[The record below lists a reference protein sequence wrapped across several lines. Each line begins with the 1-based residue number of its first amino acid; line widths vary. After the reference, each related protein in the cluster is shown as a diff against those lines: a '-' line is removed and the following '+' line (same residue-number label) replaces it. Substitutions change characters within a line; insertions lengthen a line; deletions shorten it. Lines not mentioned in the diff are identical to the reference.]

1 MKRKTLI
8 CMLIGMLTLS
18 LGIWNVSYADDLQD
32 QMDEVNQ
39 QKEEVSAEMSQ
50 LTEKVEN
57 AQNEVDE
64 IQKNI
69 DQTQA
74 EINVAEAEIEQTK
87 AAIAE
92 RQQGLNQRLRTMYKN
107 GSVGYLDV
115 LLGSNSIS
123 EFLNNLE
130 MIQRI
135 YRNDQDTL
143 VELETQHGIL
153 EEKQIALENEKAELD
168 QEMVTKQEK
177 QEELESSQAALQEKL
192 DALTAEAEALS
203 AEIAEQQR
211 LAEERRRQEEAERE
225 QQQQQEGNSE
235 SQEEEYNENTGVGTG
250 QFIWP
255 CDSRLITSEFGY
267 RYHPLTGIWTGHTGM
282 DIGCS
287 MYDPVYASDS
297 GTVILSG
304 WYGGYGY
311 AVVIDHGDGLSTLYG
326 HNEELHVSVGEKVSQ
341 GEVIA
346 SAGSTGWSTGP
357 HVHFEVR
364 VNGECVDPRNY
375 L

>member
-1 MKRKTLI
+1 
-8 CMLIGMLTLS
+8 
-18 LGIWNVSYADDLQD
+18 
-32 QMDEVNQ
+32 
-39 QKEEVSAEMSQ
+39 
-50 LTEKVEN
+50 
-57 AQNEVDE
+57 
-64 IQKNI
+64 
-69 DQTQA
+69 
-74 EINVAEAEIEQTK
+74 
-87 AAIAE
+87 
-92 RQQGLNQRLRTMYKN
+92 LNNRLRTMYKN

-135 YRNDQDTL
+135 YRNDQNTL
-143 VELETQHGIL
+143 VELETQHVIL
-153 EEKQIALENEKAELD
+153 EEKQSALESEKAQLD
-168 QEMVTKQEK
+168 EEMAVKQEK
-177 QEELESSQAALQEKL
+177 QAELESSQAKLQEKL
-192 DALTAEAEALS
+192 DALNAEADAIS
-203 AEIAEQQR
+203 AEIAERQR
-211 LAEERRRQEEAERE
+211 QLEEQRRQEEAEKE
-225 QQQQQEGNSE
+225 QNGDNSP
-235 SQEEEYNENTGVGTG
+235 SSSGVGTG
-250 QFIWP
+250 RFIWP
-255 CDSRLITSEFGY
+255 CDSRYITSEFGY
-267 RYHPLTGIWTGHTGM
+267 RIHPLTGIWTGHTGL

-311 AVVIDHGDGLSTLYG
+311 AVVIDHGDGMSTLYG
-326 HNEELHVSVGEKVSQ
+326 HNEELHVSVGDRVSQ

-364 VNGECVDPRNY
+364 VNGDYVDPMDY

>member
-1 MKRKTLI
+1 
-8 CMLIGMLTLS
+8 MLTLS
-18 LGIWNVSYADDLQD
+18 LGVWNISYADDLQD

-39 QKEEVSAEMSQ
+39 QKEEVSAEMSE
-50 LTEKVEN
+50 LTEKVES
-57 AQNEVDE
+57 AQDEVDA

-69 DQTQA
+69 DSTQS
-74 EINVAEAEIEQTK
+74 EINAAEAEIEKTR
-87 AAIAE
+87 ADIAV
-92 RQQGLNQRLRTMYKN
+92 RQDGLNNRLRTMYKN

-143 VELETQHGIL
+143 VELEKQHGIL
-153 EEKQIALENEKAELD
+153 EEKQSKLEAEKAELN
-168 QEMVTKQEK
+168 QEMAVKQEK
-177 QEELESSQAALQEKL
+177 QVELENSQAALQEKL
-192 DALTAEAEALS
+192 DALNAEADAIS
-203 AEIAEQQR
+203 AEIAERQR
-211 LAEERRRQEEAERE
+211 QLEEQRRQEEAEKE
-225 QQQQQEGNSE
+225 QNGNSGN
-235 SQEEEYNENTGVGTG
+235 SGVGTG
-250 QFIWP
+250 QLIWP
-255 CDSRLITSEFGY
+255 CDSRYITSEFGY
-267 RYHPLTGIWTGHTGM
+267 RIHPLTGIWTGHTGL

-311 AVVIDHGDGLSTLYG
+311 AVVIDHGDGMSTLYG
-326 HNEELHVSVGEKVSQ
+326 HNEELHVSVGDRVSQ

-364 VNGECVDPRNY
+364 INGEYVDPMDY

>member
-8 CMLIGMLTLS
+8 CILIAMLTLS
-18 LGIWNVSYADDLQD
+18 LGVWDISYADDLQD

-39 QKEEVSAEMSQ
+39 QKEEVSAEMSE
-50 LTEKVEN
+50 LTEKVEA
-57 AQNEVDE
+57 AQGEVDAVQE
-64 IQKNI
+64 SI
-69 DQTQA
+69 DAKQI
-74 EINVAEAEIEQTK
+74 EINAAEAEIEQTK
-87 AAIAE
+87 IDIAE
-92 RQQGLNQRLRTMYKN
+92 RQEGLNDRLRTMYKN

-135 YRNDQDTL
+135 YRNDQNTL
-143 VELETQHGIL
+143 VELETQHVIL
-153 EEKQIALENEKAELD
+153 SEKQAVLETERAALNE
-168 QEMVTKQEK
+168 EMVKKQAK
-177 QEELESSQAALQEKL
+177 QEELTASQAALQEKL
-192 DALTAEAEALS
+192 DALNAEADAIS
-203 AEIAEQQR
+203 AEIAERQR
-211 LAEERRRQEEAERE
+211 QLEEQRKQEEAEKE
-225 QQQQQEGNSE
+225 QSGNSG
-235 SQEEEYNENTGVGTG
+235 NTSGSGVGTG
-250 QFIWP
+250 RFIWP
-255 CDSRLITSEFGY
+255 CDSRYITSEFGY
-267 RYHPLTGIWTGHTGM
+267 RIHPLTGIWTGHTGL

-311 AVVIDHGDGLSTLYG
+311 AVVIDHGDGMSTLYG
-326 HNEELHVSVGEKVSQ
+326 HNEELHVSVGDRVSQ

-364 VNGECVDPRNY
+364 INGEYVDPMDY